1 MAQRLRCIFSHFCV
15 NSRKALTHSDT
26 HTHIPT
32 YARSPACTCMY
43 VCVLHSSCDLIPIPF
58 VAVAVCFHFRPSLS
72 LAKESERGRGKGR
85 VGQAGLAAS
94 RSHTKLLH
102 TTMFTMCDK
111 RCRKKKIHKLLANLL
126 LLLSLPP
133 SSSTS
138 ITPTTLS
145 LSFAVCR
152 SSWLPYSPIMS
163 FIKALLVLLSS
174 LLSLSTSLP
183 KLTYPFCTFAFST
196 GYCCCCACRKVTY
209 IFFFNIYAHFFL
221 FTY

>member
-1 MAQRLRCIFSHFCV
+1 MCMYVCVLARITVNGAATALHFFALLCQLTQSSH
-15 NSRKALTHSDT
+15 SHRHT
-26 HTHIPT
+26 HTH
-32 YARSPACTCMY
+32 ACTCMY

-72 LAKESERGRGKGR
+72 LAKESERGLGKGR

-138 ITPTTLS
+138 TTPTTLS
-145 LSFAVCR
+145 LFRCLSFVMVAILAHYVIHQGTAGAAVAVDVAAKVDV
-152 SSWLPYSPIMS
+152 P
-163 FIKALLVLLSS
+163 LLHICL
-174 LLSLSTSLP
+174 
-183 KLTYPFCTFAFST
+183 
-196 GYCCCCACRKVTY
+196 
-209 IFFFNIYAHFFL
+209 
-221 FTY
+221 

>member
-1 MAQRLRCIFSHFCV
+1 MCV
-15 NSRKALTHSDT
+15 CACAHNCQWRSDCVAFFRTFVSTHAKLSLTQT
-26 HTHIPT
+26 HTHT
-32 YARSPACTCMY
+32 HACTCMY

-72 LAKESERGRGKGR
+72 LAKESERGLGKGR

-126 LLLSLPP
+126 FLLLLLLPP

-145 LSFAVCR
+145 LSLSVVRHGCHTR
-152 SSWLPYSPIMS
+152 PLCHSSRHCW
-163 FIKALLVLLSS
+163 
-174 LLSLSTSLP
+174 
-183 KLTYPFCTFAFST
+183 
-196 GYCCCCACRKVTY
+196 CCCRRCCRRRCQS
-209 IFFFNIYAHFFL
+209 
-221 FTY
+221 